1 MRSLLTIMPNEGG
14 GCEQMQWF
22 YDLDSEVLLV
32 NLKESEFLKES
43 ESEHGDKT
51 YLVRTDLAGQV
62 KPQRSF
68 NFSELKRL
76 HSQRV
81 DPFKTISF
89 VKGCANVRNG
99 HDGGVALQLDAPVG
113 VG

>member
-1 MRSLLTIMPNEGG
+1 MVDHQNSNNLRASATIGYLKTSLKSGRRRRRETTLRSLLTIMPNEGG

-68 NFSELKRL
+68 NF
-76 HSQRV
+76 
-81 DPFKTISF
+81 
-89 VKGCANVRNG
+89 
-99 HDGGVALQLDAPVG
+99 
-113 VG
+113 